1 MSDRRVYVRRATTN
15 VNLSYNIHIHV
26 HVWYL
31 CWVDIIFK
39 EIESALVVVGS
50 HVPIPIPPD
59 PILESAE
66 FQVLSLDGKVWVFD
80 TGCPEEAVL
89 WVKAIEEQIKKMYSE
104 NVSHKR
110 MVGETVCLCVPVF
123 VHVKPPSQFSRLGMW
138 NMYNLWISI
147 SLSLFN

>member
-1 MSDRRVYVRRATTN
+1 MFSSVLQSIFPIYMYMYMCTC
-15 VNLSYNIHIHV
+15 I

-39 EIESALVVVGS
+39 EIESALVVVGN

-80 TGCPEEAVL
+80 TGCPEEAAL

-123 VHVKPPSQFSRLGMW
+123 VHVHV
-138 NMYNLWISI
+138 YNVHVSYNPTEL
-147 SLSLFN
+147 